1 MILPQKVENYTT
13 FTIPGN
19 FTIEFLLILPIDKL
33 CEVWYNGISARH
45 ASERA
50 DEYLYIRMNKNTP
63 SLTTSGGGAWSA

>member
-33 CEVWYNGISARH
+33 CGVWYNGISARH

-50 DEYLYIRMNKNTP
+50 DE
-63 SLTTSGGGAWSA
+63 

>member
-1 MILPQKVENYTT
+1 LKNNYAEMILPQKVGNCAT

-50 DEYLYIRMNKNTP
+50 DEYLCKELYKYSNE
-63 SLTTSGGGAWSA
+63 